1 MNWKKMLAYITGS
14 LDEELQRRNEYLVAE
29 NGILRSQ
36 LHGRIRLNNAERIR
50 LAEIG
55 KRLGRKALAEV
66 AQIVS
71 PETILAWHRR
81 LVARKFDGTKGRE
94 GRGRPTIPDEL
105 MAMVV
110 KVAEEN
116 RTWGYDRIV
125 GAMKN
130 LGHNL
135 SRQSVANVLKRNG
148 LEPAP
153 ERGRRTTWKAFNRSH
168 LSVLAATDFFTAEV
182 WTSRGLITY
191 YVLFVMRVAQRRVQV
206 VGITSAPGGLWMDQ
220 IARSLTLADV
230 GFLSGCRYL
239 LHDRD
244 TKFTSAFDAI
254 LRSAGVE
261 PVTLPPHSPNLNAYA
276 ERWVRSVKEECLS
289 KLILWT
295 HGVLVTHRTSSGE
308 GPGGPGFRWQ
318 RCERKRL
325 RDDLYPSRQPHLTG
339 ERSVA

>member
-14 LDEELQRRNEYLVAE
+14 VDEELQRRNEYLLAE

-71 PETILAWHRR
+71 PETLLAWHRR

-94 GRGRPTIPDEL
+94 GRGRPTIPAEL
-105 MAMVV
+105 AAMVV

-116 RTWGYDRIV
+116 RNWGYDRMV

-153 ERGRRTTWKAFNRSH
+153 ERGRRTTWKAFIRSH

-191 YVLFVMRVAQRRVQV
+191 YVLFVMRVAQRRIQV
-206 VGITSAPGGLWMDQ
+206 VGITSAPDGLWMDQ

-244 TKFTSAFDAI
+244 TKFTAAFDAI
-254 LRSAGVE
+254 QEPKSSQGAADSEFHRRIGVAF
-261 PVTLPPHSPNLNAYA
+261 PQ
-276 ERWVRSVKEECLS
+276 VRV
-289 KLILWT
+289 
-295 HGVLVTHRTSSGE
+295 
-308 GPGGPGFRWQ
+308 
-318 RCERKRL
+318 
-325 RDDLYPSRQPHLTG
+325 
-339 ERSVA
+339 

>member
-1 MNWKKMLAYITGS
+1 MGA
-14 LDEELQRRNEYLVAE
+14 
-29 NGILRSQ
+29 
-36 LHGRIRLNNAERIR
+36 
-50 LAEIG
+50 
-55 KRLGRKALAEV
+55 LG
-66 AQIVS
+66 
-71 PETILAWHRR
+71 
-81 LVARKFDGTKGRE
+81 
-94 GRGRPTIPDEL
+94 
-105 MAMVV
+105 V

-135 SRQSVANVLKRNG
+135 SRQSVANVHKRNG

-153 ERGRRTTWKAFNRSH
+153 ERGRRTPWKAFIRSH

-206 VGITSAPGGLWMDQ
+206 VGITSATDGLWMDQ
-220 IARSLTLADV
+220 IARSLTLAEV

-244 TKFTSAFDAI
+244 TKFTAAFDAI

-261 PVTLPPHSPNLNAYA
+261 TVTLCPHIA
-276 ERWVRSVKEECLS
+276 R
-289 KLILWT
+289 I
-295 HGVLVTHRTSSGE
+295 
-308 GPGGPGFRWQ
+308 
-318 RCERKRL
+318 
-325 RDDLYPSRQPHLTG
+325 
-339 ERSVA
+339 

>member
-66 AQIVS
+66 AQIVR

-94 GRGRPTIPDEL
+94 GRGRPGIPEEL
-105 MAMVV
+105 GALVV

-130 LGHNL
+130 LGTNL

-153 ERGRRTTWKAFNRSH
+153 ERGRRTTWKAFMRSH

-191 YVLFVMRVAQRRVQV
+191 YVLFVMRVAQRRIQV
-206 VGITSAPGGLWMDQ
+206 VGITSAPDGLWMDQ

-239 LHDRD
+239 IHDRPGCQVH
-244 TKFTSAFDAI
+244 SG
-254 LRSAGVE
+254 LRCDPEISRRR
-261 PVTLPPHSPNLNAYA
+261 TRDPPPA
-276 ERWVRSVKEECLS
+276 
-289 KLILWT
+289 
-295 HGVLVTHRTSSGE
+295 
-308 GPGGPGFRWQ
+308 
-318 RCERKRL
+318 
-325 RDDLYPSRQPHLTG
+325 
-339 ERSVA
+339 